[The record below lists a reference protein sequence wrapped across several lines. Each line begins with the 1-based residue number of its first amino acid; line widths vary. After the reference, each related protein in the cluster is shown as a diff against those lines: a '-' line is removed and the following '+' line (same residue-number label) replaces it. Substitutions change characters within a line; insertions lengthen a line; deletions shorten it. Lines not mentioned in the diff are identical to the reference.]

1 MTGHTFRN
9 DSFSFALRDY
19 RRVCMHTCG
28 IPLIWGMSGLGFLME
43 YVTSHHLHIPFGS
56 FWAGIRAPTNAKN
69 SIRRFR
75 LWTFEKKQTS
85 HGYTWW
91 NAPWM
96 APKPTPKPQT
106 FQTEEIW
113 NISSMEMR
121 RLWNWILDPN
131 GSCQGRIPWIKF
143 KVSEPQIPKVD
154 SFFSIGET
162 QWPYRF

>member
-1 MTGHTFRN
+1 MYAYMWNSSYLRDVRLGFFNGIRHKSPSPHTFWILLGGHPSTN
-9 DSFSFALRDY
+9 KCKKQYQKVQALN
-19 RRVCMHTCG
+19 
-28 IPLIWGMSGLGFLME
+28 IW
-43 YVTSHHLHIPFGS
+43 
-56 FWAGIRAPTNAKN
+56 
-69 SIRRFR
+69 
-75 LWTFEKKQTS
+75 EKKQTS